1 MINYVRNT
9 DIEMSLRDVRL
20 TESDYM
26 TTTKMTTEQN
36 LKSVL
41 SNALKNSNKEIKNQS
56 GDIAK
61 MNLACVPY
69 IQEQIKQGSNIK
81 WTISEIQNKMKQ
93 LVEYAPKD
101 KDERNPAF
109 EMRVL
114 ASAEQIVLVLEG
126 VNPNAFGE
134 YNKDGVWTD
143 HSPETKTTNS
153 KNYNVRFNDAKNGFT
168 FNDKGELQIANKF
181 ILPVIENEVKV
192 SDNVKKTEKFANQ
205 TETKQAVSKALATG
219 FFKRAYPQAKKSR
232 ATKPLTE
239 NEHIANAEKLNKFVN
254 DINVIYVGY
263 VKSGGKS
270 GNPDRLPEE
279 QAKVLMTLKDSIN
292 TMLGNRGNAEDL
304 AFEIEEGL
312 RKAGVK

>member
-1 MINYVRNT
+1 MLLAS
-9 DIEMSLRDVRL
+9 M
-20 TESDYM
+20 
-26 TTTKMTTEQN
+26 TKMATGLTT
-36 LKSVL
+36 
-41 SNALKNSNKEIKNQS
+41 
-56 GDIAK
+56 
-61 MNLACVPY
+61 
-69 IQEQIKQGSNIK
+69 
-81 WTISEIQNKMKQ
+81 
-93 LVEYAPKD
+93 
-101 KDERNPAF
+101 
-109 EMRVL
+109 
-114 ASAEQIVLVLEG
+114 
-126 VNPNAFGE
+126 
-134 YNKDGVWTD
+134 
-143 HSPETKTTNS
+143 TKTTNV
-153 KNYNVRFNDAKNGFT
+153 KNYNVKFNDTENGFS

-205 TETKQAVSKALATG
+205 TETKQTISKALATG

-239 NEHIANAEKLNKFVN
+239 NEQIANAEKLTKFVN

-312 RKAGVK
+312 RKAG